1 MDFFPLV
8 KIIYDR
14 IPNITAGEI
23 KDMQRAFAKEK
34 KMKDLPSKSQI
45 LNSYFKAVKEW
56 KLERNQTFET
66 LLRKRA
72 IRSLS
77 WIVPVQVLTKPWPC
91 PGQCI
96 FCPND
101 PWMPKSYIKSEP
113 GAMRAWLNQFDPMK
127 QTYNRLQ
134 SLTTTGHQTDKI
146 EMIILWWSW
155 DAYPRD
161 YKIDFVKQLYDA
173 CNTFSELKIVQGE
186 SFWTSDSEVKN
197 LMWNVQDSSANASEW
212 QYSKYHFEIEN
223 LDKIKY
229 SDSLE
234 EAIKRN
240 ETAKNRIIWL
250 TIETRPD
257 LVNHENCKFWRELWV
272 TRVEMWIQSTNDE
285 VLKLNKRGHDVQKIK
300 DAMYIMRQYW
310 LKISIHLMPW
320 LYGSDFEKDIQSFRD
335 IYTDPAF
342 QPDEIKF
349 YPTSVIPNTELYNLY
364 KEWKYTPITTE
375 QILSEIRETF
385 LNIIPPYT
393 RIKRLIRDIPATEI
407 VAWSNITN
415 LSQMAH
421 ESLLKEMRDSYNWKW
436 SIDVE
441 NFYKR
446 LYGDYKLY
454 ESEDEYFQKKSPF
467 GKGEAPKEQ
476 GDIYKKNFLAYNPS
490 LLEKAKELRKNM
502 TKAEKKLR
510 YECLQSL
517 EVKVLRRQPIDEYIV
532 DFYVAS
538 KKLVIE
544 IDWDTHW
551 SDKEIEYDE
560 KRTEILN
567 NLWLKIIRFTNNEVL
582 NNFESVCGEINEIL
596 YPPYPPCQRGAENV
610 SPLFFPADGGQYTE
624 IIWTQPDLK
633 SFRNFVCLDTR
644 SREVRNR
651 VEKKKSDDLNLV
663 LRWYKSSAGQEC
675 FISFEDELG
684 YLYGFTR
691 LLLPNDDCMVW
702 IQWLEKW
709 TAIIRELHVY
719 GELQKI
725 WDKSGKWTQHTWL
738 GRRLLAFAEGLSK
751 DFWYNQFSVI
761 SWVGVREYYRSLWFE
776 LKGTYMAK
784 KI

>member
-1 MDFFPLV
+1 MDFFSLV
-8 KIIYDR
+8 KAIYDK
-14 IPNITAGEI
+14 IPNITADEI

-45 LNSYFKAVKEW
+45 LQSYFAAVREW
-56 KLERNQTFET
+56 KLEKSQTFEM

-77 WIVPVQVLTKPWPC
+77 GIVPVQVLTKPWPC

-134 SLTTTGHQTDKI
+134 SLTSTGHQTDKI
-146 EMIILWWSW
+146 EMIVLGWSW

-173 CNTFSELKIVQGE
+173 CNTFSDLKIVQWKGIPPLSPLAEGGQEDVQWKKKSSFDKGE
-186 SFWTSDSEVKN
+186 APKEQGDIRSR
-197 LMWNVQDSSANASEW
+197 
-212 QYSKYHFEIEN
+212 YHFEIQN
-223 LDKIKY
+223 LDEIKY
-229 SDSLE
+229 SSSLE

-240 ETAKNRIIWL
+240 ETARNRIIWL

-257 LVNHENCKFWRELWV
+257 LVSHENCKFWRELGV
-272 TRVEMWIQSTNDE
+272 TRVEMGIQSTNDE

-300 DAMYIMRQYW
+300 DAIHIMRQYW

-320 LYGSDFEKDIQSFRD
+320 LYGSNFEKDIQSFKD
-335 IYTDPAF
+335 IYWDSAF

-421 ESLLKEMRDSYNWKW
+421 ESLLKEMKSGFQGKW
-436 SIDVE
+436 DINVE
-441 NFYKR
+441 KFYSR
-446 LYGDYKLY
+446 LYWDYDLY
-454 ESEDEYFQKKSPF
+454 ESEDTYFWKK
-467 GKGEAPKEQ
+467 
-476 GDIYKKNFLAYNPS
+476 I
-490 LLEKAKELRKNM
+490 
-502 TKAEKKLR
+502 
-510 YECLQSL
+510 
-517 EVKVLRRQPIDEYIV
+517 
-532 DFYVAS
+532 
-538 KKLVIE
+538 
-544 IDWDTHW
+544 
-551 SDKEIEYDE
+551 
-560 KRTEILN
+560 
-567 NLWLKIIRFTNNEVL
+567 
-582 NNFESVCGEINEIL
+582 
-596 YPPYPPCQRGAENV
+596 PPL
-610 SPLFFPADGGQYTE
+610 SPLAEGGQYTE
-624 IIWTQPDLK
+624 IIWAHPDLK

-644 SREVRNR
+644 SREIRNR
-651 VEKKKSDDLNLV
+651 IEKKKSDSLNLI
-663 LRWYKSSAGQEC
+663 LRWYKSSTGQEC
-675 FISFEDELG
+675 FISFEDELW

-691 LLLPNDDCMVW
+691 LLLPNDDSIVW
-702 IQWLEKW
+702 IQWLEEW

-725 WDKSGKWTQHTWL
+725 WEKSDNWTQHTWL
-738 GRRLLAFAEGLSK
+738 WKKLLSFAERLSK
-751 DFWYNQFSVI
+751 SFGYNQLSII
-761 SWVGVREYYRSLWFE
+761 SGVWVREYYKKQWYN
-776 LKGTYMAK
+776 LKWTYMTK
-784 KI
+784 DLD

>member
-8 KIIYDR
+8 KAIYDK
-14 IPNITAGEI
+14 IPDITADDV

-34 KMKDLPSKSQI
+34 KMKDLPSKSEI
-45 LNSYFKAVKEW
+45 LQAYFKAVKGW
-56 KLERNQTFET
+56 NLEKNQMFET

-113 GAMRAWLNQFDPMK
+113 GAMRAWLNQFDPIR

-155 DAYPRD
+155 DAYPKD

-173 CNTFSELKIVQGE
+173 CNTFSDLKIKQNLDWE
-186 SFWTSDSEVKN
+186 SGGN
-197 LMWNVQDSSANASEW
+197 
-212 QYSKYHFEIEN
+212 SKYHFDIEN
-223 LDKIKY
+223 LNEIKY
-229 SDSLE
+229 SSSLE
-234 EAIKRN
+234 DAIKRN

-257 LVNHENCKFWRELWV
+257 LVSHDNCKFRRELWV
-272 TRVEMWIQSTNDE
+272 TRVEMWIQSTDDE
-285 VLKLNKRGHDVQKIK
+285 VLELNKRWHNVQKIK
-300 DAMYIMRQYW
+300 DAIDIMRQYW

-335 IYTDPAF
+335 IYSDSAF

-385 LNIIPPYT
+385 LYIIPPYT

-415 LSQMAH
+415 LSQIAH
-421 ESLLKEMRDSYNWKW
+421 ESLLNEMKDSYHGKW
-436 SIDVE
+436 NIDVE
-441 NFYKR
+441 NFYSR
-446 LYGDYKLY
+446 LYWDYKLY
-454 ESEDEYFQKKSPF
+454 LNEEEYF
-467 GKGEAPKEQ
+467 
-476 GDIYKKNFLAYNPS
+476 KNSGHGN
-490 LLEKAKELRKNM
+490 K
-502 TKAEKKLR
+502 
-510 YECLQSL
+510 
-517 EVKVLRRQPIDEYIV
+517 
-532 DFYVAS
+532 
-538 KKLVIE
+538 
-544 IDWDTHW
+544 
-551 SDKEIEYDE
+551 
-560 KRTEILN
+560 
-567 NLWLKIIRFTNNEVL
+567 
-582 NNFESVCGEINEIL
+582 
-596 YPPYPPCQRGAENV
+596 
-610 SPLFFPADGGQYTE
+610 TE
-624 IIWTQPDLK
+624 IIWEQPDLR

-651 VEKKKSDDLNLV
+651 IEKKKWSFLNLV
-663 LRWYKSSAGQEC
+663 LRWYKSSVGQEC

-691 LLLPNDDCMVW
+691 LLLPNKDGVIW
-702 IQWLEKW
+702 IDWLEEW

-719 GELQKI
+719 WKLQKI
-725 WDKSGKWTQHTWL
+725 WDKSGQWTQHTWL
-738 GRRLLAFAEGLSK
+738 WRNLLAFAEKLSQS
-751 DFWYNQFSVI
+751 FWYHQFSVI
-761 SWVGVREYYRSLWFE
+761 SWVWVREYYRSLWFE
-776 LKGTYMAK
+776 LRWTYMSK

>member
-1 MDFFPLV
+1 MNPYYTLVYPKLDDMDFFPLV
-8 KIIYDR
+8 KAIYDK
-14 IPNITAGEI
+14 IPDITADEI

-45 LNSYFKAVKEW
+45 LQSYFAAVKEW
-56 KLERNQTFET
+56 KLEKNQTFET

-134 SLTTTGHQTDKI
+134 SLTSTGHQTDKI
-146 EMIILWWSW
+146 EMIVLGWSW

-173 CNTFSELKIVQGE
+173 CNTFSELKIQQWKVGQE
-186 SFWTSDSEVKN
+186 D
-197 LMWNVQDSSANASEW
+197 
-212 QYSKYHFEIEN
+212 SKYHFEILN
-223 LDKIKY
+223 LDEIKY

-257 LVNHENCKFWRELWV
+257 LVSHDNCKFWRELWV

-285 VLKLNKRGHDVQKIK
+285 VLELNKRGHNVQKIK
-300 DAMYIMRQYW
+300 DAIHIMRQYGF
-310 LKISIHLMPW
+310 KISIHLMPW
-320 LYGSDFEKDIQSFRD
+320 LYGSDFEKDIQSFKD
-335 IYTDPAF
+335 IYSDSAF

-364 KEWKYTPITTE
+364 KEWKYIPITTE
-375 QILSEIRETF
+375 QILDEIRETF

-421 ESLLKEMRDSYNWKW
+421 ESLLKEMKNSCHWKGSIDVG

-441 NFYKR
+441 KFYRR
-446 LYGDYKLY
+446 LYGDYELY
-454 ESEDEYFQKKSPF
+454 SSEDKYFSKKSW
-467 GKGEAPKEQ
+467 E
-476 GDIYKKNFLAYNPS
+476 DYKFK
-490 LLEKAKELRKNM
+490 
-502 TKAEKKLR
+502 
-510 YECLQSL
+510 
-517 EVKVLRRQPIDEYIV
+517 
-532 DFYVAS
+532 
-538 KKLVIE
+538 
-544 IDWDTHW
+544 
-551 SDKEIEYDE
+551 
-560 KRTEILN
+560 
-567 NLWLKIIRFTNNEVL
+567 
-582 NNFESVCGEINEIL
+582 
-596 YPPYPPCQRGAENV
+596 
-610 SPLFFPADGGQYTE
+610 TE
-624 IIWTQPDLK
+624 IIWQEPDLK
-633 SFRNFVCLDTR
+633 SFRSFVCLDTR

-651 VEKKKSDDLNLV
+651 IEKKKSDFLNLV
-663 LRWYKSSAGQEC
+663 LRRYKSSAGQEC
-675 FISFEDELG
+675 FLSFEDELW

-691 LLLPNDDCMVW
+691 LLLPNDDSVAW
-702 IQWLEKW
+702 IDWLEKW

-725 WDKSGKWTQHTWL
+725 WEKSGKWTQHTWL
-738 GRRLLAFAEGLSK
+738 WKHLLSFAEKLSK
-751 DFWYNQFSVI
+751 SFGYNQLSVI
-761 SWVGVREYYRSLWFE
+761 SGVWVREYYKSLRFD
-776 LKGTYMAK
+776 LKWTYMSK

>member
-1 MDFFPLV
+1 
-8 KIIYDR
+8 
-14 IPNITAGEI
+14 
-23 KDMQRAFAKEK
+23 MQRAFAKEK

-45 LNSYFKAVKEW
+45 LQSYFKAVGEW
-56 KLERNQTFET
+56 KLEKNQTFEM

-91 PGQCI
+91 PGLCI

-113 GAMRAWLNQFDPMK
+113 GAMRARLNQFDPMR
-127 QTYNRLQ
+127 QVYNRLQ

-146 EMIILWWSW
+146 EMIVLWWSW

-173 CNTFSELKIVQGE
+173 CNTFSELKIRQGINS
-186 SFWTSDSEVKN
+186 SFWTSESEVKN
-197 LMWNVQDSSANASEW
+197 LRWNTQDSSANALEW
-212 QYSKYHFEIEN
+212 QVNIQDSQLAGQASSLTQNDNQPSKYHFEIQN
-223 LDKIKY
+223 LDEIKY
-229 SDSLE
+229 SSSLE

-257 LVNHENCKFWRELWV
+257 LVNHTNCKFWRELWV

-285 VLKLNKRGHDVQKIK
+285 VLKLNKRWHDVQKIK
-300 DAMYIMRQYW
+300 EAMHVMRQYGF
-310 LKISIHLMPW
+310 KISIHLMPW
-320 LYGSDFEKDIQSFRD
+320 LYGSDFEKDIQSFID

-364 KEWKYTPITTE
+364 KEWKYTPITTG

-407 VAWSNITN
+407 EAWSNITN

-421 ESLLKEMRDSYNWKW
+421 ESLLKEMKDSFYWKG

-441 NFYKR
+441 SFYAR
-446 LYGDYKLY
+446 LYWEYELF
-454 ESEDEYFQKKSPF
+454 ESEEEYFEKTCYTGCLPLLRGNLLSSAEWTCDKGVKIPQPSAAPFKKGAQS
-467 GKGEAPKEQ
+467 GTAM
-476 GDIYKKNFLAYNPS
+476 DSS
-490 LLEKAKELRKNM
+490 LRSEW
-502 TKAEKKLR
+502 
-510 YECLQSL
+510 Q
-517 EVKVLRRQPIDEYIV
+517 
-532 DFYVAS
+532 
-538 KKLVIE
+538 
-544 IDWDTHW
+544 
-551 SDKEIEYDE
+551 
-560 KRTEILN
+560 TE
-567 NLWLKIIRFTNNEVL
+567 T
-582 NNFESVCGEINEIL
+582 
-596 YPPYPPCQRGAENV
+596 Q
-610 SPLFFPADGGQYTE
+610 

-651 VEKKKSDDLNLV
+651 VEKKKSDFLNLV
-663 LRWYKSSAGQEC
+663 LRRYRSSAGQEC

-684 YLYGFTR
+684 YLYWFTR
-691 LLLPNDDCMVW
+691 LLLPDDVSLDW
-702 IQWLEKW
+702 IEGLESG

-719 GELQKI
+719 GQLQKI
-725 WDKSGKWTQHTWL
+725 WEKSDSWTQHTWL
-738 GRRLLAFAEGLSK
+738 WKRLLSFAEKLAKSFGY
-751 DFWYNQFSVI
+751 DQFSVI
-761 SWVGVREYYRSLWFE
+761 SWVWVREYYRSLWFE
-776 LKGTYMAK
+776 LMWTYMSK
-784 KI
+784 KM

>member
-8 KIIYDR
+8 KAIYDK
-14 IPNITAGEI
+14 IPNITADEI

-34 KMKDLPSKSQI
+34 KMQDLPSKSQI
-45 LNSYFKAVKEW
+45 LQSYFAAVKEW
-56 KLERNQTFET
+56 KLEKNQIFET

-91 PGQCI
+91 PWQCI

-173 CNTFSELKIVQGE
+173 CNTFSDLEIKQNFWEGGNDE
-186 SFWTSDSEVKN
+186 SR
-197 LMWNVQDSSANASEW
+197 
-212 QYSKYHFEIEN
+212 YHFEIKN

-257 LVNHENCKFWRELWV
+257 LVSHENCKFWRELGV
-272 TRVEMWIQSTNDE
+272 TRVEMWIQSTDDE
-285 VLKLNKRGHDVQKIK
+285 ILKLNKRGHDVQKIK
-300 DAMYIMRQYW
+300 DAIHIMRQYG

-320 LYGSDFEKDIQSFRD
+320 LYGSSFEKDIQSFKD
-335 IYTDPAF
+335 IYSDLAF

-385 LNIIPPYT
+385 LDIIPPYT

-421 ESLLKEMRDSYNWKW
+421 ESLLREMKDSSHWKGG
-436 SIDVE
+436 IDVE
-441 NFYKR
+441 KFYSR
-446 LYGDYKLY
+446 LYWDYELY
-454 ESEDEYFQKKSPF
+454 ESEDEYFSKWSTQDSSSQVSQN
-467 GKGEAPKEQ
+467 E
-476 GDIYKKNFLAYNPS
+476 D
-490 LLEKAKELRKNM
+490 
-502 TKAEKKLR
+502 
-510 YECLQSL
+510 
-517 EVKVLRRQPIDEYIV
+517 KV
-532 DFYVAS
+532 
-538 KKLVIE
+538 
-544 IDWDTHW
+544 
-551 SDKEIEYDE
+551 
-560 KRTEILN
+560 
-567 NLWLKIIRFTNNEVL
+567 
-582 NNFESVCGEINEIL
+582 
-596 YPPYPPCQRGAENV
+596 
-610 SPLFFPADGGQYTE
+610 E
-624 IIWTQPDLK
+624 IIWEQPNLK

-651 VEKKKSDDLNLV
+651 IEKKKSDSLNLV
-663 LRWYKSSAGQEC
+663 LRWYESSVGQEC

-684 YLYGFTR
+684 YLYWFTR
-691 LLLPNDDCMVW
+691 LLLPNGDSVAW
-702 IQWLEKW
+702 IHGLEEW

-725 WDKSGKWTQHTWL
+725 WDKSGQWTQHTWL
-738 GRRLLAFAEGLSK
+738 WRRLLSFAEKLSK
-751 DFWYNQFSVI
+751 LSGYNHFSVI
-761 SWVGVREYYRSLWFE
+761 SWVWVREYYKSLWFE
-776 LKGTYMAK
+776 LKWTYMSK
-784 KI
+784 EI

>member
-1 MDFFPLV
+1 MDFFPIV
-8 KIIYDR
+8 KGIYNK
-14 IPNITAGEI
+14 IPDISADEI

-45 LNSYFKAVKEW
+45 LNAYFKAVKEW
-56 KLERNQTFET
+56 RLEKNQTFET

-113 GAMRAWLNQFDPMK
+113 GAMRAWLNQFDPIK

-134 SLTTTGHQTDKI
+134 SLTTTWHQTDKI

-155 DAYPRD
+155 DAYPRN

-173 CNTFSELKIVQGE
+173 CNTFSELKIKQNFGWE
-186 SFWTSDSEVKN
+186 SGDN
-197 LMWNVQDSSANASEW
+197 
-212 QYSKYHFEIEN
+212 SKYHFEIEN
-223 LDKIKY
+223 LGEINY

-285 VLKLNKRGHDVQKIK
+285 VLELNKRGHDVQKIK

-335 IYTDPAF
+335 IYTNPAF

-364 KEWKYTPITTE
+364 KEWKYSPITTE

-415 LSQMAH
+415 LSQIAH
-421 ESLLKEMRDSYNWKW
+421 ESLLKEMKKSFNWSW
-436 SIDVE
+436 DIDVKK
-441 NFYKR
+441 FYSR
-446 LYGDYKLY
+446 LYWDYELY
-454 ESEDEYFQKKSPF
+454 ESEDEYFW
-467 GKGEAPKEQ
+467 
-476 GDIYKKNFLAYNPS
+476 N
-490 LLEKAKELRKNM
+490 
-502 TKAEKKLR
+502 
-510 YECLQSL
+510 
-517 EVKVLRRQPIDEYIV
+517 
-532 DFYVAS
+532 S
-538 KKLVIE
+538 KKE
-544 IDWDTHW
+544 
-551 SDKEIEYDE
+551 S
-560 KRTEILN
+560 
-567 NLWLKIIRFTNNEVL
+567 EV
-582 NNFESVCGEINEIL
+582 
-596 YPPYPPCQRGAENV
+596 
-610 SPLFFPADGGQYTE
+610 E
-624 IIWTQPDLK
+624 IIWKKPDLE
-633 SFRNFVCLDTR
+633 SFRNFVCSDTR

-651 VEKKKSDDLNLV
+651 VEKRKSDDLNLV

-719 GELQKI
+719 GEVQKI

-738 GRRLLAFAEGLSK
+738 GRRLLSFAEKLSK
-751 DFWYNQFSVI
+751 EFGYNQFSVI
-761 SWVGVREYYRSLWFE
+761 SWVWVREYYRSLWFE
-776 LKGTYMAK
+776 LSGTYMSK
-784 KI
+784 DL

>member
-1 MDFFPLV
+1 MDFFPIV
-8 KIIYDR
+8 KAIYDK
-14 IPNITAGEI
+14 IPDITADEI

-45 LNSYFKAVKEW
+45 LNAYFKAVKEW
-56 KLERNQTFET
+56 KLEKNQTFET

-113 GAMRAWLNQFDPMK
+113 GAMRAWLNQFDPIK

-155 DAYPRD
+155 DAYPKD
-161 YKIDFVKQLYDA
+161 YKINFVKQLYDA
-173 CNTFSELKIVQGE
+173 CNTFSELKIKQNFGWEGE
-186 SFWTSDSEVKN
+186 DN
-197 LMWNVQDSSANASEW
+197 
-212 QYSKYHFEIEN
+212 SKYHFEIEN
-223 LDKIKY
+223 LDEIKY

-257 LVNHENCKFWRELWV
+257 LVNYENCKFGRELWV
-272 TRVEMWIQSTNDE
+272 TRVEMWIQSTNGE
-285 VLKLNKRGHDVQKIK
+285 VLKLNKRGHDVQRIK

-320 LYGSDFEKDIQSFRD
+320 LYGSDFEKDIQSFKD

-364 KEWKYTPITTE
+364 REWKYSPITTE

-407 VAWSNITN
+407 IAWSNITN
-415 LSQMAH
+415 LSQIAH
-421 ESLLKEMRDSYNWKW
+421 ESLLKDMKNSFNGSWD
-436 SIDVE
+436 IDVE
-441 NFYKR
+441 KFYSR
-446 LYGDYKLY
+446 LYWDYNLY
-454 ESEDEYFQKKSPF
+454 MDEEDYFWNSKRESD
-467 GKGEAPKEQ
+467 
-476 GDIYKKNFLAYNPS
+476 
-490 LLEKAKELRKNM
+490 
-502 TKAEKKLR
+502 
-510 YECLQSL
+510 
-517 EVKVLRRQPIDEYIV
+517 V
-532 DFYVAS
+532 
-538 KKLVIE
+538 
-544 IDWDTHW
+544 
-551 SDKEIEYDE
+551 
-560 KRTEILN
+560 
-567 NLWLKIIRFTNNEVL
+567 
-582 NNFESVCGEINEIL
+582 
-596 YPPYPPCQRGAENV
+596 
-610 SPLFFPADGGQYTE
+610 E
-624 IIWTQPDLK
+624 IIWENPDLK

-644 SREVRNR
+644 SREIRNR
-651 VEKKKSDDLNLV
+651 VEKRKSDSLNLV

-691 LLLPNDDCMVW
+691 LLLPNDDSVVW
-702 IQWLEKW
+702 IEWLEKW

-725 WDKSGKWTQHTWL
+725 WDKSNKWTQHTWL
-738 GRRLLAFAEGLSK
+738 WRRLLSFAEKLSK
-751 DFWYNQFSVI
+751 EFWYKQFSVI
-761 SWVGVREYYRSLWFE
+761 SWVWVREYYRSLWFE
-776 LKGTYMAK
+776 LSGTYMSK
-784 KI
+784 DL

>member
-8 KIIYDR
+8 KAIYDK
-14 IPNITAGEI
+14 IPNITADEI

-45 LNSYFKAVKEW
+45 LQSYFAAVKEW
-56 KLERNQTFET
+56 KLEKNQTFEMM
-66 LLRKRA
+66 LRKRA

-134 SLTTTGHQTDKI
+134 SLTSTGHQTDKI
-146 EMIILWWSW
+146 EMIILGWSW

-173 CNTFSELKIVQGE
+173 CNTFSELKIVQWVENYPSLRKEGDHEVVENFYLWNRKILSAKAVSPLSKGE
-186 SFWTSDSEVKN
+186 QNNTP
-197 LMWNVQDSSANASEW
+197 MDSSPLAQNDN
-212 QYSKYHFEIEN
+212 QPSKYHFEIEN
-223 LDKIKY
+223 LDEIKY
-229 SDSLE
+229 SNSLE

-257 LVNHENCKFWRELWV
+257 LVNHTNCRFWRELGV

-300 DAMYIMRQYW
+300 DAIHIMRQYG

-320 LYGSDFEKDIQSFRD
+320 LYWSDFERDIQSFRD
-335 IYTDPAF
+335 IYWNPAF

-349 YPTSVIPNTELYNLY
+349 YPTSVIPNTELYNLF

-421 ESLLKEMRDSYNWKW
+421 ESLLKEMKNSIHWKW
-436 SIDVE
+436 DIDVE
-441 NFYKR
+441 WFYSR
-446 LYGDYKLY
+446 LYGDYELY
-454 ESEDEYFQKKSPF
+454 ESEDEYFWNSKRES
-467 GKGEAPKEQ
+467 
-476 GDIYKKNFLAYNPS
+476 
-490 LLEKAKELRKNM
+490 
-502 TKAEKKLR
+502 
-510 YECLQSL
+510 
-517 EVKVLRRQPIDEYIV
+517 EV
-532 DFYVAS
+532 
-538 KKLVIE
+538 
-544 IDWDTHW
+544 
-551 SDKEIEYDE
+551 
-560 KRTEILN
+560 
-567 NLWLKIIRFTNNEVL
+567 
-582 NNFESVCGEINEIL
+582 
-596 YPPYPPCQRGAENV
+596 
-610 SPLFFPADGGQYTE
+610 E
-624 IIWTQPDLK
+624 IIWENPDLK

-644 SREVRNR
+644 SREVRNKI
-651 VEKKKSDDLNLV
+651 EKKKSDFLNLV
-663 LRWYKSSAGQEC
+663 LRWYNSSAGQEC

-691 LLLPNDDCMVW
+691 LLLPNDDSMVW
-702 IQWLEKW
+702 IEWLEKW

-725 WDKSGKWTQHTWL
+725 WEKYSQWTQHTWL
-738 GRRLLAFAEGLSK
+738 WRRLLSFAEKLSK
-751 DFWYNQFSVI
+751 SFGYNQFSVI
-761 SWVGVREYYRSLWFE
+761 SWVWVREYYKSLWFQ
-776 LKGTYMAK
+776 LKWTYMS
-784 KI
+784 KII

>member
-1 MDFFPLV
+1 MSEFMINWFLMDFFPLV
-8 KIIYDR
+8 KAIYDK
-14 IPNITAGEI
+14 IPNITADEI

-45 LNSYFKAVKEW
+45 LQSYFTAVKEW
-56 KLERNQTFET
+56 KLEKNQTFET

-77 WIVPVQVLTKPWPC
+77 WIVPVQVLTKPWSC

-146 EMIILWWSW
+146 EMIILGWSW

-173 CNTFSELKIVQGE
+173 CNTFFDLKIVQGE
-186 SFWTSDSEVKN
+186 SFWTNNNVISNEREKSIEYKSSDTP
-197 LMWNVQDSSANASEW
+197 MDSSSQAPQNDNQPSR
-212 QYSKYHFEIEN
+212 YHFEIQN
-223 LDKIKY
+223 LDEIKY
-229 SDSLE
+229 SETLE

-257 LVNHENCKFWRELWV
+257 LVSHENCKFWRELGV
-272 TRVEMWIQSTNDE
+272 TRVEMWIQSTDDE
-285 VLKLNKRGHDVQKIK
+285 VLRLNKRWHDVQKIK
-300 DAMYIMRQYW
+300 DAIYIMRQYG

-320 LYGSDFEKDIQSFRD
+320 LYGSDFEKDIQSFKD
-335 IYTDPAF
+335 IYSDSAF

-421 ESLLKEMRDSYNWKW
+421 ESLLKEMRSSINWKC
-436 SIDVE
+436 SIDVKK
-441 NFYKR
+441 FYAR
-446 LYGDYKLY
+446 LYGDYELY
-454 ESEDEYFQKKSPF
+454 ENEDEYFSHFCP
-467 GKGEAPKEQ
+467 PLWKE
-476 GDIYKKNFLAYNPS
+476 GDH
-490 LLEKAKELRKNM
+490 
-502 TKAEKKLR
+502 
-510 YECLQSL
+510 
-517 EVKVLRRQPIDEYIV
+517 EVVE
-532 DFYVAS
+532 DFYS
-538 KKLVIE
+538 
-544 IDWDTHW
+544 WN
-551 SDKEIEYDE
+551 E
-560 KRTEILN
+560 KIPSA
-567 NLWLKIIRFTNNEVL
+567 K
-582 NNFESVCGEINEIL
+582 
-596 YPPYPPCQRGAENV
+596 AV
-610 SPLFFPADGGQYTE
+610 SPLSKGEQIQTY
-624 IIWTQPDLK
+624 IIWIQPDLK

-651 VEKKKSDDLNLV
+651 TEKKKSDSLNLV
-663 LRWYKSSAGQEC
+663 LRRYKSSAGQEC

-684 YLYGFTR
+684 YLYWFTR
-691 LLLPNDDCMVW
+691 LLLPNDDSVAW
-702 IQWLEKW
+702 IDWLEKW

-725 WDKSGKWTQHTWL
+725 WEKSGKWTQHTWL
-738 GRRLLAFAEGLSK
+738 WKRLLSFAEKLSK
-751 DFWYNQFSVI
+751 TFGYNQFSVI
-761 SWVGVREYYRSLWFE
+761 SWVWVREYYKGVWFE
-776 LKGTYMAK
+776 LKWTYMSK

>member
-8 KIIYDR
+8 KAIYDK
-14 IPNITAGEI
+14 IPNVTADEI
-23 KDMQRAFAKEK
+23 KDMQRSFAKEK

-45 LNSYFKAVKEW
+45 LQSYFKAIEDW
-56 KLERNQTFET
+56 KLEKNQNFEM

-113 GAMRAWLNQFDPMK
+113 GAMRAWLNQFDPLK
-127 QTYNRLQ
+127 QVYNRLQ

-146 EMIILWWSW
+146 EMIILWWSR
-155 DAYPRD
+155 DAYPMD

-173 CNTFSELKIVQGE
+173 CNTFSELKIVQWGG
-186 SFWTSDSEVKN
+186 
-197 LMWNVQDSSANASEW
+197 SSLSSLVEGKEED
-212 QYSKYHFEIEN
+212 SKYHFEILN

-229 SDSLE
+229 SGSLE

-250 TIETRPD
+250 TVETRPD
-257 LVNHENCKFWRELWV
+257 LVSHDNCKFWRELGV

-285 VLKLNKRGHDVQKIK
+285 ILKLNKRGHSVQKIK
-300 DAMYIMRQYW
+300 DAIYIMRQYG
-310 LKISIHLMPW
+310 LKISVHLMPW
-320 LYGSDFEKDIQSFRD
+320 LYGSDYEKDIQSFRD
-335 IYTDPAF
+335 VYSDPAF

-349 YPTSVIPNTELYNLY
+349 YPTSVIPNTVLYELY
-364 KEWKYTPITTE
+364 KEWKYTPITIQ
-375 QILSEIRETF
+375 QILWEIRETF

-407 VAWSNITN
+407 VAGSNITN

-421 ESLLKEMRDSYNWKW
+421 ESLLREMRDSYKW
-436 SIDVE
+436 DKSIDVE
-441 NFYKR
+441 KFYKR
-446 LYGDYKLY
+446 LYGNYKLY
-454 ESEDEYFQKKSPF
+454 WDEGEYFSNI
-467 GKGEAPKEQ
+467 E
-476 GDIYKKNFLAYNPS
+476 S
-490 LLEKAKELRKNM
+490 
-502 TKAEKKLR
+502 KL
-510 YECLQSL
+510 S
-517 EVKVLRRQPIDEYIV
+517 V
-532 DFYVAS
+532 
-538 KKLVIE
+538 
-544 IDWDTHW
+544 
-551 SDKEIEYDE
+551 
-560 KRTEILN
+560 
-567 NLWLKIIRFTNNEVL
+567 FT
-582 NNFESVCGEINEIL
+582 
-596 YPPYPPCQRGAENV
+596 
-610 SPLFFPADGGQYTE
+610 DGGLWWAE
-624 IIWTQPDLK
+624 IIWVEPDLK

-651 VEKKKSDDLNLV
+651 IEKKKLEFLNLV

-691 LLLPNDDCMVW
+691 LLLPGNDNVVE
-702 IQWLEKW
+702 IKWLEKW

-725 WDKSGKWTQHTWL
+725 WEKTSQWTQHTWL
-738 GRRLLAFAEGLSK
+738 WRRLLSFAERVSRSFSYK
-751 DFWYNQFSVI
+751 QFSVI
-761 SWVGVREYYRSLWFE
+761 SWVWVREYYRNLWFE
-776 LKGTYMAK
+776 LKWTYMSK

>member
-8 KIIYDR
+8 KVIYDK
-14 IPNITAGEI
+14 IPDITADEI

-45 LNSYFKAVKEW
+45 LQSYFAAVKEW
-56 KLERNQTFET
+56 RLEKNQTFET
-66 LLRKRA
+66 LLRKRS

-173 CNTFSELKIVQGE
+173 CNTFSELKIQQGK
-186 SFWTSDSEVKN
+186 VG
-197 LMWNVQDSSANASEW
+197 QDD
-212 QYSKYHFEIEN
+212 SKYHFEILN
-223 LDKIKY
+223 LDEIKY
-229 SDSLE
+229 SATLE

-257 LVNHENCKFWRELWV
+257 LVSHENCKFWRELGV
-272 TRVEMWIQSTNDE
+272 TRIEMWIQSTNDE
-285 VLKLNKRGHDVQKIK
+285 ILKLSKRWHDVQKIK
-300 DAMYIMRQYW
+300 DAIHIMRQYG

-320 LYGSDFEKDIQSFRD
+320 LYGSDFENDIQSFRD
-335 IYTDPAF
+335 IYSDLSF

-421 ESLLKEMRDSYNWKW
+421 ESLLKEMKDSFHWKC

-441 NFYKR
+441 KFYSR
-446 LYGDYKLY
+446 LYWDYQLY
-454 ESEDEYFQKKSPF
+454 EREEEYFEKHVISNEREKSIGVMCSGF
-467 GKGEAPKEQ
+467 FANAQ
-476 GDIYKKNFLAYNPS
+476 ND
-490 LLEKAKELRKNM
+490 
-502 TKAEKKLR
+502 
-510 YECLQSL
+510 
-517 EVKVLRRQPIDEYIV
+517 
-532 DFYVAS
+532 
-538 KKLVIE
+538 
-544 IDWDTHW
+544 
-551 SDKEIEYDE
+551 
-560 KRTEILN
+560 
-567 NLWLKIIRFTNNEVL
+567 NL
-582 NNFESVCGEINEIL
+582 
-596 YPPYPPCQRGAENV
+596 
-610 SPLFFPADGGQYTE
+610 TE
-624 IIWTQPDLK
+624 IIWIQPDLK

-651 VEKKKSDDLNLV
+651 IEKKKSDSLNLV
-663 LRWYKSSAGQEC
+663 LRWYKSSVGQEC

-684 YLYGFTR
+684 YLYWFTR
-691 LLLPNDDCMVW
+691 LLLPNDDSVVW

-725 WDKSGKWTQHTWL
+725 WDKSGQWTQHTWL
-738 GRRLLAFAEGLSK
+738 WRRLLSFAEKLSK
-751 DFWYNQFSVI
+751 IFGYNQISVI
-761 SWVGVREYYRSLWFE
+761 SGVWVREYYKSLWFV
-776 LKGTYMAK
+776 LDWTYMVK
-784 KI
+784 YFDMDGI

>member
-1 MDFFPLV
+1 
-8 KIIYDR
+8 
-14 IPNITAGEI
+14 
-23 KDMQRAFAKEK
+23 
-34 KMKDLPSKSQI
+34 
-45 LNSYFKAVKEW
+45 
-56 KLERNQTFET
+56 
-66 LLRKRA
+66 
-72 IRSLS
+72 
-77 WIVPVQVLTKPWPC
+77 
-91 PGQCI
+91 
-96 FCPND
+96 
-101 PWMPKSYIKSEP
+101 MPKSYIKSEP

-134 SLTTTGHQTDKI
+134 SLTSTGHQTDKI

-173 CNTFSELKIVQGE
+173 CNTFSELKIQQGG
-186 SFWTSDSEVKN
+186 SVSSWTKVKD
-197 LMWNVQDSSANASEW
+197 LRWDIQDSSANASEW
-212 QYSKYHFEIEN
+212 HTSKYHFEIEN
-223 LDKIKY
+223 LDEIRY
-229 SDSLE
+229 SSSLE

-257 LVNHENCKFWRELWV
+257 LVSHENCKFWRELGV
-272 TRVEMWIQSTNDE
+272 TRIEMWIQSTNDE

-300 DAMYIMRQYW
+300 DAIFIMRQYG

-320 LYGSDFEKDIQSFRD
+320 LYGSDFEKDIQSFKD
-335 IYTDPAF
+335 IYWNPAF

-364 KEWKYTPITTE
+364 KEWKYSPITTE

-421 ESLLKEMRDSYNWKW
+421 ESLLKEMKDSFHWNG

-441 NFYKR
+441 KFYSR
-446 LYGDYKLY
+446 LYWDYKLF
-454 ESEDEYFQKKSPF
+454 EDEDEYFWKICP
-467 GKGEAPKEQ
+467 PLWKE
-476 GDIYKKNFLAYNPS
+476 GDHEVVEDFYLWNKKNLSAKAVSS
-490 LLEKAKELRKNM
+490 LTNG
-502 TKAEKKLR
+502 KLGN
-510 YECLQSL
+510 
-517 EVKVLRRQPIDEYIV
+517 V
-532 DFYVAS
+532 
-538 KKLVIE
+538 
-544 IDWDTHW
+544 TH
-551 SDKEIEYDE
+551 SGFFADAQND
-560 KRTEILN
+560 
-567 NLWLKIIRFTNNEVL
+567 NL
-582 NNFESVCGEINEIL
+582 
-596 YPPYPPCQRGAENV
+596 
-610 SPLFFPADGGQYTE
+610 TE

-651 VEKKKSDDLNLV
+651 SEKKKSDLLNLV
-663 LRWYKSSAGQEC
+663 LRRYKSSAGQEC

-691 LLLPNDDCMVW
+691 LLLLRENNVVW
-702 IQWLEKW
+702 IEWLEKW

-725 WDKSGKWTQHTWL
+725 WDKSGQWTQHTWL
-738 GRRLLAFAEGLSK
+738 WKSLLSFAEKLSRK
-751 DFWYNQFSVI
+751 VGYNQFSVI
-761 SWVGVREYYRSLWFE
+761 SGVWVREYYKSLWFE
-776 LKGTYMAK
+776 LKWTYMSK
-784 KI
+784 NIS

>member
-8 KIIYDR
+8 KAIYDR
-14 IPNITAGEI
+14 IPNITADEI

-45 LNSYFKAVKEW
+45 LQSYFAAVKEW
-56 KLERNQTFET
+56 KLEKNQTFEMM
-66 LLRKRA
+66 LRKRA

-134 SLTTTGHQTDKI
+134 SLTSTGHQTDKI
-146 EMIILWWSW
+146 EMIILGWSW

-173 CNTFSELKIVQGE
+173 CNTFSNLKIRQNFGDDN
-186 SFWTSDSEVKN
+186 SDI
-197 LMWNVQDSSANASEW
+197 
-212 QYSKYHFEIEN
+212 SKYHFEIEN
-223 LDKIKY
+223 LDEIKY

-234 EAIKRN
+234 KAIERN
-240 ETAKNRIIWL
+240 ETAKNRIIGL

-257 LVNHENCKFWRELWV
+257 LVSHENCRFWRELGV
-272 TRVEMWIQSTNDE
+272 TRVEMGIQSTNDE
-285 VLKLNKRGHDVQKIK
+285 ILKLNKRGHDVQKIK
-300 DAMYIMRQYW
+300 DAIHVMRQYW

-320 LYGSDFEKDIQSFRD
+320 LYGSNFEKDIQSFKD
-335 IYTDPAF
+335 IYSDSAF

-349 YPTSVIPNTELYNLY
+349 YPTSVIPNTELYELY
-364 KEWKYTPITTE
+364 KEWEYTPITTE

-415 LSQMAH
+415 LSQLAH
-421 ESLLKEMRDSYNWKW
+421 ESLLNEIKNSFCGKWK
-436 SIDVE
+436 IDVGK
-441 NFYKR
+441 FYCR
-446 LYGDYKLY
+446 LYWDYKLFK
-454 ESEDEYFQKKSPF
+454 SEGEYF
-467 GKGEAPKEQ
+467 G
-476 GDIYKKNFLAYNPS
+476 
-490 LLEKAKELRKNM
+490 
-502 TKAEKKLR
+502 
-510 YECLQSL
+510 
-517 EVKVLRRQPIDEYIV
+517 
-532 DFYVAS
+532 
-538 KKLVIE
+538 
-544 IDWDTHW
+544 
-551 SDKEIEYDE
+551 
-560 KRTEILN
+560 
-567 NLWLKIIRFTNNEVL
+567 
-582 NNFESVCGEINEIL
+582 
-596 YPPYPPCQRGAENV
+596 NV
-610 SPLFFPADGGQYTE
+610 SKLDKWECIE
-624 IIWTQPDLK
+624 IIWKKPDLE

-644 SREVRNR
+644 SREVRSR
-651 VEKKKSDDLNLV
+651 TEKGQSDFLNLV
-663 LRWYKSSAGQEC
+663 LRWYESSVGQEC

-684 YLYGFTR
+684 YLYWFTR
-691 LLLPNDDCMVW
+691 LLLPSDKSVLW
-702 IQWLEKW
+702 VEGLEKW

-725 WDKSGKWTQHTWL
+725 WEKSGKWTQHTWL
-738 GRRLLAFAEGLSK
+738 WKRLLLFAEKLSK
-751 DFWYNQFSVI
+751 FFGYSQFSVI
-761 SWVGVREYYRSLWFE
+761 SWVWVREYYKNLWFE
-776 LKGTYMAK
+776 LKWTYMSK

>member
-8 KIIYDR
+8 KAIYDR
-14 IPNITAGEI
+14 IPNITADEI

-45 LNSYFKAVKEW
+45 LQSYFAAVKEW
-56 KLERNQTFET
+56 KLEKNQTFEMM
-66 LLRKRA
+66 LRKRA

-113 GAMRAWLNQFDPMK
+113 GAMRAWLNQFDPLK

-134 SLTTTGHQTDKI
+134 SLTSTGHQTDKI
-146 EMIILWWSW
+146 EMIILWWSR

-161 YKIDFVKQLYDA
+161 YKVDFVKQLYDA
-173 CNTFSELKIVQGE
+173 CNTFSELKIKQWKE
-186 SFWTSDSEVKN
+186 KDE
-197 LMWNVQDSSANASEW
+197 D
-212 QYSKYHFEIEN
+212 SKYHFEIEN
-223 LDKIKY
+223 LDEIRY
-229 SDSLE
+229 SSSLE

-257 LVNHENCKFWRELWV
+257 LVNHTNCRFWRELGV

-300 DAMYIMRQYW
+300 DAIYIMRQYW

-320 LYGSDFEKDIQSFRD
+320 LYGSDFEKDIQSFKD
-335 IYTDPAF
+335 VYWDPIF

-375 QILSEIRETF
+375 RILSEIRETF

-421 ESLLKEMRDSYNWKW
+421 DALLKEMKNSIHWKW
-436 SIDVE
+436 DIDVGR
-441 NFYKR
+441 FYSR
-446 LYGDYKLY
+446 LYGDYELY
-454 ESEDEYFQKKSPF
+454 EDEDEYF
-467 GKGEAPKEQ
+467 GKNG
-476 GDIYKKNFLAYNPS
+476 
-490 LLEKAKELRKNM
+490 
-502 TKAEKKLR
+502 
-510 YECLQSL
+510 
-517 EVKVLRRQPIDEYIV
+517 RQ
-532 DFYVAS
+532 
-538 KKLVIE
+538 
-544 IDWDTHW
+544 T
-551 SDKEIEYDE
+551 
-560 KRTEILN
+560 
-567 NLWLKIIRFTNNEVL
+567 
-582 NNFESVCGEINEIL
+582 G
-596 YPPYPPCQRGAENV
+596 
-610 SPLFFPADGGQYTE
+610 TE
-624 IIWTQPDLK
+624 IIWTRPDLK

-651 VEKKKSDDLNLV
+651 IEKKKSDFLNLV
-663 LRWYKSSAGQEC
+663 LRWYPSSAGQEC

-691 LLLPNDDCMVW
+691 LLLPNDDSVVW
-702 IQWLEKW
+702 VEWLEKW

-719 GELQKI
+719 WELQKI
-725 WDKSGKWTQHTWL
+725 WEKSGQWTQHTWL
-738 GRRLLAFAEGLSK
+738 WRRLLSFAEKLSK
-751 DFWYNQFSVI
+751 SFGYNQFSVI
-761 SWVGVREYYRSLWFE
+761 SWVWVREYYKNLWFE
-776 LKGTYMAK
+776 LKWTYMS
-784 KI
+784 KII

>member
-1 MDFFPLV
+1 MKFFPLV
-8 KIIYDR
+8 KAIYDK
-14 IPNITAGEI
+14 IPNITADEI

-45 LNSYFKAVKEW
+45 LQSYFIAVKEW
-56 KLERNQTFET
+56 KLEKNQTFEM

-113 GAMRAWLNQFDPMK
+113 GAMRAWLNQFDPLK

-161 YKIDFVKQLYDA
+161 YKIDFVKRLYDA
-173 CNTFSELKIVQGE
+173 CNTFSDLKIKQNFGWE
-186 SFWTSDSEVKN
+186 SDN
-197 LMWNVQDSSANASEW
+197 N
-212 QYSKYHFEIEN
+212 SKYHFEIEN
-223 LDKIKY
+223 LDEIKY
-229 SDSLE
+229 SNSLE
-234 EAIKRN
+234 EAIRHN
-240 ETAKNRIIWL
+240 EKAKNRIIWL

-257 LVNHENCKFWRELWV
+257 LVNYENCKFWRELWV
-272 TRVEMWIQSTNDE
+272 TRVEMGIQSTNDE
-285 VLKLNKRGHDVQKIK
+285 VLKLNKRWHDVKKIK
-300 DAMYIMRQYW
+300 DAIYIMRQYGF
-310 LKISIHLMPW
+310 KISIHLMPW
-320 LYGSDFEKDIQSFRD
+320 LYGSDFEKDIQSFKD
-335 IYTDPAF
+335 VYWDPDF

-349 YPTSVIPNTELYNLY
+349 YPTSVIPNTELYDLY
-364 KEWKYTPITTE
+364 EEWKYTPITTE
-375 QILSEIRETF
+375 QILAEIRETF

-407 VAWSNITN
+407 VAGSNITN

-421 ESLLKEMRDSYNWKW
+421 ESLLKEMKKSFYGKW
-436 SIDVE
+436 TIDAE
-441 NFYKR
+441 NFYSR
-446 LYGDYKLY
+446 LYWNYELY
-454 ESEDEYFQKKSPF
+454 ENEDEYF
-467 GKGEAPKEQ
+467 
-476 GDIYKKNFLAYNPS
+476 KNWRKR
-490 LLEKAKELRKNM
+490 EREL
-502 TKAEKKLR
+502 
-510 YECLQSL
+510 
-517 EVKVLRRQPIDEYIV
+517 V
-532 DFYVAS
+532 
-538 KKLVIE
+538 
-544 IDWDTHW
+544 
-551 SDKEIEYDE
+551 
-560 KRTEILN
+560 
-567 NLWLKIIRFTNNEVL
+567 
-582 NNFESVCGEINEIL
+582 
-596 YPPYPPCQRGAENV
+596 
-610 SPLFFPADGGQYTE
+610 E

-651 VEKKKSDDLNLV
+651 IEKKQTKNLNLV
-663 LRWYKSSAGQEC
+663 LHWYSSSVGQEC

-691 LLLPNDDCMVW
+691 LLLPNDNSVVW
-702 IQWLEKW
+702 IEGLGRL

-725 WDKSGKWTQHTWL
+725 WDKSGQWTQHTWL
-738 GRRLLAFAEGLSK
+738 WRKLLLFAEKLSR
-751 DFWYNQFSVI
+751 QFGYIQLSVI
-761 SWVGVREYYRSLWFE
+761 SWVWVREYYRSLWFE
-776 LKGTYMAK
+776 LKWTYMVK
-784 KI
+784 NIK

>member
-1 MDFFPLV
+1 MDFFLLV
-8 KIIYDR
+8 KAIYDK
-14 IPNITAGEI
+14 IPNITADEI

-45 LNSYFKAVKEW
+45 LQSYFTAVKEW
-56 KLERNQTFET
+56 KLEKNQTFEMM
-66 LLRKRA
+66 LRKRA

-134 SLTTTGHQTDKI
+134 SLTSTGHQTDKI
-146 EMIILWWSW
+146 EMIILGWSW

-173 CNTFSELKIVQGE
+173 CNTFSELKIVQWVENYPSLRKEGDHEVVENFYLWNRKILSAKAVSPLSKGE
-186 SFWTSDSEVKN
+186 QNNTP
-197 LMWNVQDSSANASEW
+197 MDSSPLAQNDN
-212 QYSKYHFEIEN
+212 QPSKYHFEIEN
-223 LDKIKY
+223 LDEIKY
-229 SDSLE
+229 SNSLE

-257 LVNHENCKFWRELWV
+257 LVNHTNCRFWRELGV

-300 DAMYIMRQYW
+300 DAIHIMRQYG

-320 LYGSDFEKDIQSFRD
+320 LYWSDFERDIQSFRD
-335 IYTDPAF
+335 IYWNPAF

-349 YPTSVIPNTELYNLY
+349 YPTSVIPNTELYNLF

-421 ESLLKEMRDSYNWKW
+421 ESLLKEMKNSIHWKW
-436 SIDVE
+436 DIDVE
-441 NFYKR
+441 WFYSR
-446 LYGDYKLY
+446 LYGDYELY
-454 ESEDEYFQKKSPF
+454 ESEDEYFWNSKRES
-467 GKGEAPKEQ
+467 
-476 GDIYKKNFLAYNPS
+476 
-490 LLEKAKELRKNM
+490 
-502 TKAEKKLR
+502 
-510 YECLQSL
+510 
-517 EVKVLRRQPIDEYIV
+517 EV
-532 DFYVAS
+532 
-538 KKLVIE
+538 
-544 IDWDTHW
+544 
-551 SDKEIEYDE
+551 
-560 KRTEILN
+560 
-567 NLWLKIIRFTNNEVL
+567 
-582 NNFESVCGEINEIL
+582 
-596 YPPYPPCQRGAENV
+596 
-610 SPLFFPADGGQYTE
+610 E
-624 IIWTQPDLK
+624 IIWENPDLK

-644 SREVRNR
+644 SREVRNKI
-651 VEKKKSDDLNLV
+651 EKKKSDFLNLV
-663 LRWYKSSAGQEC
+663 LRWYNSSAGQEC

-691 LLLPNDDCMVW
+691 LLLPNDDSMVW
-702 IQWLEKW
+702 IEWLEKW

-725 WDKSGKWTQHTWL
+725 WEKYSQWTQHTWL
-738 GRRLLAFAEGLSK
+738 WRRLLSFAEKLSK
-751 DFWYNQFSVI
+751 SFGYNQFSVI
-761 SWVGVREYYRSLWFE
+761 SWVWVREYYKSLWFQ
-776 LKGTYMAK
+776 LKWTYMS
-784 KI
+784 KII

>member
-8 KIIYDR
+8 KAIYDK
-14 IPNITAGEI
+14 IPNITADEI

-45 LNSYFKAVKEW
+45 LQSYFAAVREW
-56 KLERNQTFET
+56 KLEKDQTFEM

-77 WIVPVQVLTKPWPC
+77 GIVPVQVLTKPWPC

-134 SLTTTGHQTDKI
+134 SLTSTGHQTDKI
-146 EMIILWWSW
+146 EMIVLGWSW

-173 CNTFSELKIVQGE
+173 CNTFSELKIKQ
-186 SFWTSDSEVKN
+186 
-197 LMWNVQDSSANASEW
+197 W
-212 QYSKYHFEIEN
+212 QVGQEDSKYHFEILN
-223 LDKIKY
+223 LDGIKY

-257 LVNHENCKFWRELWV
+257 LVSHENCKFWRELWV

-285 VLKLNKRGHDVQKIK
+285 VLELNKRGHNVQKIK
-300 DAMYIMRQYW
+300 DAIHIMRQYW
-310 LKISIHLMPW
+310 FKISIHLMPW
-320 LYGSDFEKDIQSFRD
+320 LYGSDFEKDIQSFKD
-335 IYTDPAF
+335 IYSDSAF

-349 YPTSVIPNTELYNLY
+349 YPTSVIPNTQLYNLY

-375 QILSEIRETF
+375 QILDEIRETF

-421 ESLLKEMRDSYNWKW
+421 ESLLKEMKNSYYWKG

-441 NFYKR
+441 KFYKR
-446 LYGDYKLY
+446 LYRDYILYKNEEEYFSKLSWVTD
-454 ESEDEYFQKKSPF
+454 ESE
-467 GKGEAPKEQ
+467 
-476 GDIYKKNFLAYNPS
+476 I
-490 LLEKAKELRKNM
+490 
-502 TKAEKKLR
+502 
-510 YECLQSL
+510 
-517 EVKVLRRQPIDEYIV
+517 
-532 DFYVAS
+532 
-538 KKLVIE
+538 
-544 IDWDTHW
+544 
-551 SDKEIEYDE
+551 
-560 KRTEILN
+560 
-567 NLWLKIIRFTNNEVL
+567 
-582 NNFESVCGEINEIL
+582 
-596 YPPYPPCQRGAENV
+596 
-610 SPLFFPADGGQYTE
+610 E
-624 IIWTQPDLK
+624 IIWQEPDLK
-633 SFRNFVCLDTR
+633 SFRSFVCLDTR

-651 VEKKKSDDLNLV
+651 IEKKKLDSLNLV

-675 FISFEDELG
+675 FISFEDELW

-691 LLLPNDDCMVW
+691 LLLPNDDSVAW
-702 IQWLEKW
+702 IDWLEKW

-725 WDKSGKWTQHTWL
+725 WEKSGKWTQHTWL
-738 GRRLLAFAEGLSK
+738 WKRLLSFAEKLSK
-751 DFWYNQFSVI
+751 TFGYNQFSVI
-761 SWVGVREYYRSLWFE
+761 SWVWVREYYKGVWFE
-776 LKGTYMAK
+776 LKWTYMSK

>member
-1 MDFFPLV
+1 MFLLIQKARVFLLLNWNSAQNPYYTLVYPKLDDMDFFPLV
-8 KIIYDR
+8 KAIYDK
-14 IPNITAGEI
+14 IPNITADEI
-23 KDMQRAFAKEK
+23 KDMQRVFAKEK

-45 LNSYFKAVKEW
+45 LQSYFKAVREW
-56 KLERNQTFET
+56 KLEKNQTFET

-113 GAMRAWLNQFDPMK
+113 WAMRAWLNQFDPTK
-127 QTYNRLQ
+127 QVYNRLQ

-146 EMIILWWSW
+146 EMIILGWSR

-173 CNTFSELKIVQGE
+173 CNTFSELKIVQWKYIPPTPLAKGG
-186 SFWTSDSEVKN
+186 
-197 LMWNVQDSSANASEW
+197 LWNVQQEKMSPFDKGEAPQE
-212 QYSKYHFEIEN
+212 QGDIYSKYHFEIQN
-223 LDKIKY
+223 LDEIKY
-229 SDSLE
+229 SSSLE

-257 LVNHENCKFWRELWV
+257 LVSHENCKFWRELWV

-285 VLKLNKRGHDVQKIK
+285 VLKLNKRWHDVQKIK
-300 DAMYIMRQYW
+300 DAIHTMRQYG

-320 LYGSDFEKDIQSFRD
+320 LYGSDFKKDIQSFKD
-335 IYTDPAF
+335 IYWDPAF

-385 LNIIPPYT
+385 LDIIPPYT

-407 VAWSNITN
+407 EAWSNITN

-421 ESLLKEMRDSYNWKW
+421 ESLLKEMKDSFHWKG
-436 SIDVE
+436 SIDAE
-441 NFYKR
+441 KFYRR
-446 LYGDYKLY
+446 LYGEYMLFADD
-454 ESEDEYFQKKSPF
+454 DEYFSKHVISNECEKSMDMTQS
-467 GKGEAPKEQ
+467 G
-476 GDIYKKNFLAYNPS
+476 FLGN
-490 LLEKAKELRKNM
+490 
-502 TKAEKKLR
+502 
-510 YECLQSL
+510 
-517 EVKVLRRQPIDEYIV
+517 
-532 DFYVAS
+532 AS
-538 KKLVIE
+538 KWQTRV
-544 IDWDTHW
+544 
-551 SDKEIEYDE
+551 
-560 KRTEILN
+560 
-567 NLWLKIIRFTNNEVL
+567 
-582 NNFESVCGEINEIL
+582 
-596 YPPYPPCQRGAENV
+596 
-610 SPLFFPADGGQYTE
+610 E
-624 IIWTQPDLK
+624 IIWEKPDLE

-651 VEKKKSDDLNLV
+651 VEKKKSDSLNLV
-663 LRWYKSSAGQEC
+663 LRWYKSLVGQEC

-691 LLLPNDDCMVW
+691 LLLPGENNVIDFE
-702 IQWLEKW
+702 WLEKW

-725 WDKSGKWTQHTWL
+725 WDKSDTWTQHTWL
-738 GRRLLAFAEGLSK
+738 WKRLLSFAEKLSK
-751 DFWYNQFSVI
+751 ESWYNQLSVI
-761 SWVGVREYYRSLWFE
+761 SWVWVREYYKSLWFE
-776 LKGTYMAK
+776 LKGTYMYK

>member
-8 KIIYDR
+8 KAIYDK
-14 IPNITAGEI
+14 IPDITADEI

-45 LNSYFKAVKEW
+45 LQSYFAAVREW
-56 KLERNQTFET
+56 KLEKNQTFEM

-77 WIVPVQVLTKPWPC
+77 GIVPVQVLTKPWPC

-134 SLTTTGHQTDKI
+134 SLTSTGHQTDKI
-146 EMIILWWSW
+146 EMSVLGWSW

-173 CNTFSELKIVQGE
+173 CNTFSELKIKQ
-186 SFWTSDSEVKN
+186 
-197 LMWNVQDSSANASEW
+197 W
-212 QYSKYHFEIEN
+212 QVGQEDSKYHFEILN
-223 LDKIKY
+223 LDGIKY

-257 LVNHENCKFWRELWV
+257 LVSHENCKFWRELWV

-285 VLKLNKRGHDVQKIK
+285 VLELNKRGHNVQKIK
-300 DAMYIMRQYW
+300 DAIHIMRQYGF
-310 LKISIHLMPW
+310 KISIHLMPW
-320 LYGSDFEKDIQSFRD
+320 LYGSDFEKDIQSFKD
-335 IYTDPAF
+335 IYSDSAF

-349 YPTSVIPNTELYNLY
+349 YPTSVIPNTQLYNLY

-375 QILSEIRETF
+375 QILDEIRETF

-421 ESLLKEMRDSYNWKW
+421 ESLLKEMKNSYHWKG

-441 NFYKR
+441 KFYKR
-446 LYGDYKLY
+446 LYGDYILYKNEEEYFSKLSWVTD
-454 ESEDEYFQKKSPF
+454 ESE
-467 GKGEAPKEQ
+467 
-476 GDIYKKNFLAYNPS
+476 I
-490 LLEKAKELRKNM
+490 
-502 TKAEKKLR
+502 
-510 YECLQSL
+510 
-517 EVKVLRRQPIDEYIV
+517 
-532 DFYVAS
+532 
-538 KKLVIE
+538 
-544 IDWDTHW
+544 
-551 SDKEIEYDE
+551 
-560 KRTEILN
+560 
-567 NLWLKIIRFTNNEVL
+567 
-582 NNFESVCGEINEIL
+582 
-596 YPPYPPCQRGAENV
+596 
-610 SPLFFPADGGQYTE
+610 E
-624 IIWTQPDLK
+624 IIWLEPDLK

-651 VEKKKSDDLNLV
+651 TEKKKLDSLNLV

-675 FISFEDELG
+675 FISFEDELW

-691 LLLPNDDCMVW
+691 LLLPNDDSVAW
-702 IQWLEKW
+702 IDWLEKW

-725 WDKSGKWTQHTWL
+725 WEKSGKWTQHTWL
-738 GRRLLAFAEGLSK
+738 WKRLLSFAEKLSK
-751 DFWYNQFSVI
+751 TFGYNQFSVI
-761 SWVGVREYYRSLWFE
+761 SWVWVREYYKGVWFE
-776 LKGTYMAK
+776 LKWTYMSK

>member
-8 KIIYDR
+8 KAIYDK
-14 IPNITAGEI
+14 IPNITADEI
-23 KDMQRAFAKEK
+23 KDMQRVFAKEK

-45 LNSYFKAVKEW
+45 LQSYFAAVKEW
-56 KLERNQTFET
+56 KLEKNQTFET

-146 EMIILWWSW
+146 EMIILGWSW

-161 YKIDFVKQLYDA
+161 YKIDFVRQLYDA
-173 CNTFSELKIVQGE
+173 CNTFSELKIKQDFGE
-186 SFWTSDSEVKN
+186 RGNDESR
-197 LMWNVQDSSANASEW
+197 
-212 QYSKYHFEIEN
+212 YHFEIQN

-257 LVNHENCKFWRELWV
+257 LVSHENCKFWRELGV

-300 DAMYIMRQYW
+300 DAICIMRQYG

-320 LYGSDFEKDIQSFRD
+320 LYGSNFEKDIQSFRD
-335 IYTDPAF
+335 IYSDLSF

-421 ESLLKEMRDSYNWKW
+421 ESLLKEMKDSFHWKG

-441 NFYKR
+441 KFYSR
-446 LYGDYKLY
+446 LYWDYELY
-454 ESEDEYFQKKSPF
+454 E
-467 GKGEAPKEQ
+467 
-476 GDIYKKNFLAYNPS
+476 N
-490 LLEKAKELRKNM
+490 EKAYFWKYN
-502 TKAEKKLR
+502 TKDSSSQAS
-510 YECLQSL
+510 QDDG
-517 EVKVLRRQPIDEYIV
+517 KV
-532 DFYVAS
+532 
-538 KKLVIE
+538 
-544 IDWDTHW
+544 
-551 SDKEIEYDE
+551 
-560 KRTEILN
+560 
-567 NLWLKIIRFTNNEVL
+567 
-582 NNFESVCGEINEIL
+582 
-596 YPPYPPCQRGAENV
+596 
-610 SPLFFPADGGQYTE
+610 E
-624 IIWTQPDLK
+624 IIWIHPDLK

-651 VEKKKSDDLNLV
+651 TEKRKSDSLNLV
-663 LRWYKSSAGQEC
+663 LRWYKSSVGQEC

-691 LLLPNDDCMVW
+691 LLLPNDDSVVW

-725 WDKSGKWTQHTWL
+725 WDKSGQWTQHTWL
-738 GRRLLAFAEGLSK
+738 WKRLLSFAERLSK
-751 DFWYNQFSVI
+751 NFGYNQFSVI
-761 SWVGVREYYRSLWFE
+761 SWVWVREYYKSLWFE
-776 LKGTYMAK
+776 LKWTYMSK

>member
-8 KIIYDR
+8 KAIYDK
-14 IPNITAGEI
+14 IPNITADEI

-45 LNSYFKAVKEW
+45 LQSYFAAVREW
-56 KLERNQTFET
+56 KLEKNQTFEM

-134 SLTTTGHQTDKI
+134 SLTSTGHQTDKI
-146 EMIILWWSW
+146 EMIVLWWSW

-173 CNTFSELKIVQGE
+173 CNTFSELKIKQWE
-186 SFWTSDSEVKN
+186 DSSFWTSESKVKN
-197 LMWNVQDSSANASEW
+197 PVSLDRTPMDSSDKASEW
-212 QYSKYHFEIEN
+212 QFDIKDSQHSWVNLSIAQNDNQPSKYHFEILN
-223 LDKIKY
+223 LDEVKY
-229 SDSLE
+229 SETLE

-257 LVNHENCKFWRELWV
+257 LASHENCKFWRKLGV

-285 VLKLNKRGHDVQKIK
+285 VLELNKRGHNVQKIK
-300 DAMYIMRQYW
+300 NAIHVMRQYGF
-310 LKISIHLMPW
+310 KISIHLMPW

-335 IYTDPAF
+335 IYSDSVF

-349 YPTSVIPNTELYNLY
+349 YPTSVIPNTQLYNLY

-375 QILSEIRETF
+375 QILDEIRETF

-421 ESLLKEMRDSYNWKW
+421 ESLLKEMKKSYHWKG

-441 NFYKR
+441 KFYSR
-446 LYGDYKLY
+446 LYWNYELY
-454 ESEDEYFQKKSPF
+454 ESVDEYFEKSRF
-467 GKGEAPKEQ
+467 FANAQ
-476 GDIYKKNFLAYNPS
+476 NDS
-490 LLEKAKELRKNM
+490 L
-502 TKAEKKLR
+502 
-510 YECLQSL
+510 
-517 EVKVLRRQPIDEYIV
+517 
-532 DFYVAS
+532 
-538 KKLVIE
+538 
-544 IDWDTHW
+544 
-551 SDKEIEYDE
+551 
-560 KRTEILN
+560 
-567 NLWLKIIRFTNNEVL
+567 
-582 NNFESVCGEINEIL
+582 
-596 YPPYPPCQRGAENV
+596 
-610 SPLFFPADGGQYTE
+610 TE
-624 IIWTQPDLK
+624 IIWSEPDLK

-644 SREVRNR
+644 SREIRNR
-651 VEKKKSDDLNLV
+651 TEKKKSDSLNLV

-675 FISFEDELG
+675 FISFEDELW

-691 LLLPNDDCMVW
+691 LLLPNENSVAW
-702 IQWLEKW
+702 IDWLEKW

-725 WDKSGKWTQHTWL
+725 WEKSGQWTQHTWL
-738 GRRLLAFAEGLSK
+738 WKRLLSFAEKFSK
-751 DFWYNQFSVI
+751 NFAYKQLSVI
-761 SWVGVREYYRSLWFE
+761 SGVGVREYYKSLWFA
-776 LKGTYMAK
+776 LDWTYMVK
-784 KI
+784 YFDSSKV

>member
-8 KIIYDR
+8 KAIYDK
-14 IPNITAGEI
+14 IPNITADEI

-45 LNSYFKAVKEW
+45 LQSYFAAVKEW
-56 KLERNQTFET
+56 KLEKNQTFEIM
-66 LLRKRA
+66 LRKRA

-134 SLTTTGHQTDKI
+134 SLTSTGHQTDKI

-173 CNTFSELKIVQGE
+173 CNTFSDLKIKSFQTTPQSFGQLPSQGAKISSLWGE
-186 SFWTSDSEVKN
+186 GDHEVVER
-197 LMWNVQDSSANASEW
+197 L
-212 QYSKYHFEIEN
+212 SKYHFEIEN
-223 LDKIKY
+223 LDEIKY
-229 SDSLE
+229 SETLE

-257 LVNHENCKFWRELWV
+257 LVNHTNCRFWRELGV
-272 TRVEMWIQSTNDE
+272 TRVEMWIQSTDDE
-285 VLKLNKRGHDVQKIK
+285 VLRLNKRGHDVQKIK
-300 DAMYIMRQYW
+300 DAIHIMRQYG

-320 LYGSDFEKDIQSFRD
+320 LYGSDFEKDIQSFKD
-335 IYTDPAF
+335 IYWNPAF

-375 QILSEIRETF
+375 QILDEIRETF

-407 VAWSNITN
+407 SAWSNITN

-421 ESLLKEMRDSYNWKW
+421 ESLLKEMKDSYHWKG

-441 NFYKR
+441 RFYSR
-446 LYGDYKLY
+446 LYGDYELY
-454 ESEDEYFQKKSPF
+454 GNENEYFSHLASWTWKPHPIPLLIGE
-467 GKGEAPKEQ
+467 GKHAVLG
-476 GDIYKKNFLAYNPS
+476 
-490 LLEKAKELRKNM
+490 
-502 TKAEKKLR
+502 
-510 YECLQSL
+510 
-517 EVKVLRRQPIDEYIV
+517 EVK
-532 DFYVAS
+532 
-538 KKLVIE
+538 
-544 IDWDTHW
+544 
-551 SDKEIEYDE
+551 
-560 KRTEILN
+560 
-567 NLWLKIIRFTNNEVL
+567 
-582 NNFESVCGEINEIL
+582 
-596 YPPYPPCQRGAENV
+596 
-610 SPLFFPADGGQYTE
+610 TE
-624 IIWTQPDLK
+624 IIWTQPDLE

-651 VEKKKSDDLNLV
+651 IEKKKSDFLNLV
-663 LRWYKSSAGQEC
+663 LRRYKSSAGQEC

-691 LLLPNDDCMVW
+691 LLLPNEDSVVDFE
-702 IQWLEKW
+702 WLGKW

-719 GELQKI
+719 GQLQKI
-725 WDKSGKWTQHTWL
+725 WEKSEQWTQHTWL
-738 GRRLLAFAEGLSK
+738 WRRLLSFAEKLSK
-751 DFWYNQFSVI
+751 SFGYNQLSVI
-761 SWVGVREYYRSLWFE
+761 SWVWVREYYKSLWFE
-776 LKGTYMAK
+776 IKWTYMS
-784 KI
+784 KII

>member
-8 KIIYDR
+8 KAIYDK
-14 IPNITAGEI
+14 IPNITADEI

-45 LNSYFKAVKEW
+45 LQSYFKSISEW
-56 KLERNQTFET
+56 KLEKNQTFET

-77 WIVPVQVLTKPWPC
+77 WIVPVQVLTKLWPC

-127 QTYNRLQ
+127 QVYNRLQ
-134 SLTTTGHQTDKI
+134 SLTSTGHQTDKI
-146 EMIILWWSW
+146 EMIILGWSW

-173 CNTFSELKIVQGE
+173 CNTFSDLKIKQWKETCPPLRKEGDHEVVEDFYSWNEKIPSPQGGVSPLNKGE
-186 SFWTSDSEVKN
+186 QN
-197 LMWNVQDSSANASEW
+197 NIQDSQLAGQASSLT
-212 QYSKYHFEIEN
+212 QNDNQPSKYHFEIQN
-223 LDKIKY
+223 LDEIKY
-229 SDSLE
+229 SSSLE

-257 LVNHENCKFWRELWV
+257 LVNHTNCKFWRELWV
-272 TRVEMWIQSTNDE
+272 TRVEMWIQSTDDE
-285 VLKLNKRGHDVQKIK
+285 VLKLNKRWHNVQKIK
-300 DAMYIMRQYW
+300 EAIHIMRQYGF
-310 LKISIHLMPW
+310 KISIHLMPW
-320 LYGSDFEKDIQSFRD
+320 LYGSDFEKDIQSFKD
-335 IYTDPAF
+335 IYWDLAF

-375 QILSEIRETF
+375 QILSEICETF

-407 VAWSNITN
+407 EAWSNITN

-421 ESLLKEMRDSYNWKW
+421 ESLLKEMKDSFYWKG

-441 NFYKR
+441 SFYAR
-446 LYGDYKLY
+446 LYWEYELF
-454 ESEDEYFQKKSPF
+454 ESEEEYFEKTCYTGCLPLLRGNVACDKGVKIPQPSAAPFKKGAQS
-467 GKGEAPKEQ
+467 GTAM
-476 GDIYKKNFLAYNPS
+476 DSS
-490 LLEKAKELRKNM
+490 LRSEW
-502 TKAEKKLR
+502 
-510 YECLQSL
+510 Q
-517 EVKVLRRQPIDEYIV
+517 
-532 DFYVAS
+532 
-538 KKLVIE
+538 
-544 IDWDTHW
+544 
-551 SDKEIEYDE
+551 
-560 KRTEILN
+560 TE
-567 NLWLKIIRFTNNEVL
+567 T
-582 NNFESVCGEINEIL
+582 
-596 YPPYPPCQRGAENV
+596 Q
-610 SPLFFPADGGQYTE
+610 

-633 SFRNFVCLDTR
+633 SLRNFVCLDTR

-651 VEKKKSDDLNLV
+651 IEKKKSDFLNLV
-663 LRWYKSSAGQEC
+663 LRRYRSSAGQEC

-684 YLYGFTR
+684 YLYWFTR
-691 LLLPNDDCMVW
+691 LLLPDEISMAW
-702 IQWLEKW
+702 IEGLESG

-719 GELQKI
+719 GQLQKI
-725 WDKSGKWTQHTWL
+725 WEKSDSWTQHTWL
-738 GRRLLAFAEGLSK
+738 WKRLLSFAGKLAKS
-751 DFWYNQFSVI
+751 FGYNQFSVI
-761 SWVGVREYYRSLWFE
+761 SWVWVREYYKSLWFE
-776 LKGTYMAK
+776 LKWTYMSK
-784 KI
+784 KL

>member
-8 KIIYDR
+8 KAIHDK
-14 IPNITAGEI
+14 IPNITADEV

-45 LNSYFKAVKEW
+45 LQSYFTAVKEW
-56 KLERNQTFET
+56 KLEKNQTFET

-113 GAMRAWLNQFDPMK
+113 GAMRARLNQFDPMK

-146 EMIILWWSW
+146 EMIILGWSW

-173 CNTFSELKIVQGE
+173 CNTFSELKIRQGISS
-186 SFWTSDSEVKN
+186 SFWTQWRILGDK
-197 LMWNVQDSSANASEW
+197 QDSSPLAQNNN
-212 QYSKYHFEIEN
+212 QPSKYHFEIEN

-257 LVNHENCKFWRELWV
+257 LVNHENCRFWRELGV

-285 VLKLNKRGHDVQKIK
+285 ILKLNKRWHDVQKIK
-300 DAMYIMRQYW
+300 DAIYIMRQYW

-320 LYGSDFEKDIQSFRD
+320 LYGSDFEKDIQSFKD
-335 IYTDPAF
+335 IYWNPAF

-421 ESLLKEMRDSYNWKW
+421 DALLKEMKNSFHWKGN
-436 SIDVE
+436 IDVE
-441 NFYKR
+441 EFYSR
-446 LYGDYKLY
+446 LYGNYKLY
-454 ESEDEYFQKKSPF
+454 ESEEEYFS
-467 GKGEAPKEQ
+467 
-476 GDIYKKNFLAYNPS
+476 
-490 LLEKAKELRKNM
+490 NM
-502 TKAEKKLR
+502 SSWTNVKDLR
-510 YECLQSL
+510 YITKDSSAKPQ
-517 EVKVLRRQPIDEYIV
+517 KD
-532 DFYVAS
+532 
-538 KKLVIE
+538 
-544 IDWDTHW
+544 
-551 SDKEIEYDE
+551 
-560 KRTEILN
+560 
-567 NLWLKIIRFTNNEVL
+567 NLI
-582 NNFESVCGEINEIL
+582 
-596 YPPYPPCQRGAENV
+596 
-610 SPLFFPADGGQYTE
+610 E
-624 IIWTQPDLK
+624 IIWTHPDLK

-644 SREVRNR
+644 SREIRNR
-651 VEKKKSDDLNLV
+651 IEKKKSDSLNLI

-675 FISFEDELG
+675 FISFEDELW

-691 LLLPNDDCMVW
+691 LLLPNDDSIVW
-702 IQWLEKW
+702 IQWLEEW

-725 WDKSGKWTQHTWL
+725 WEKSDSWTQHTWL
-738 GRRLLAFAEGLSK
+738 WKKLLSFAEKLSIL
-751 DFWYNQFSVI
+751 FGYNQLSII
-761 SWVGVREYYRSLWFE
+761 SGIWVREYYKKQWFD
-776 LKGTYMAK
+776 LKWTYMSK
-784 KI
+784 NLD

>member
-8 KIIYDR
+8 KAIYGK
-14 IPNITAGEI
+14 IPNITADEI

-34 KMKDLPSKSQI
+34 KMKDLPSKSQ
-45 LNSYFKAVKEW
+45 LLQSYFAAVKEW
-56 KLERNQTFET
+56 KLEKNQIFET

-173 CNTFSELKIVQGE
+173 CNTFSELKIKQNFWEGGNDE
-186 SFWTSDSEVKN
+186 SR
-197 LMWNVQDSSANASEW
+197 
-212 QYSKYHFEIEN
+212 YHFEIQN
-223 LDKIKY
+223 LDEIKY
-229 SDSLE
+229 SETLE

-257 LVNHENCKFWRELWV
+257 LVSHENCKFWRELWV
-272 TRVEMWIQSTNDE
+272 TRVEMWIQSTDDE
-285 VLKLNKRGHDVQKIK
+285 ILKLNKRWHDVQKIK
-300 DAMYIMRQYW
+300 DAIHIMRQYG

-335 IYTDPAF
+335 IYSDSAF

-364 KEWKYTPITTE
+364 KKWKYTPIITE

-385 LNIIPPYT
+385 LDIIPPYT

-421 ESLLKEMRDSYNWKW
+421 ESLLKEMKDSFHWKG

-441 NFYKR
+441 KFYSR
-446 LYGDYKLY
+446 LYWDYELY
-454 ESEDEYFQKKSPF
+454 ESEDEYFSSMSF
-467 GKGEAPKEQ
+467 RGEWNSVEE
-476 GDIYKKNFLAYNPS
+476 S
-490 LLEKAKELRKNM
+490 
-502 TKAEKKLR
+502 
-510 YECLQSL
+510 
-517 EVKVLRRQPIDEYIV
+517 IV
-532 DFYVAS
+532 
-538 KKLVIE
+538 
-544 IDWDTHW
+544 
-551 SDKEIEYDE
+551 
-560 KRTEILN
+560 N
-567 NLWLKIIRFTNNEVL
+567 WLDSTLHSEWQFV
-582 NNFESVCGEINEIL
+582 
-596 YPPYPPCQRGAENV
+596 
-610 SPLFFPADGGQYTE
+610 TE
-624 IIWTQPDLK
+624 IIWIHPDLK

-651 VEKKKSDDLNLV
+651 TEKKKSDSLNLV
-663 LRWYKSSAGQEC
+663 LRWYKSSVGQEC

-684 YLYGFTR
+684 YLYWFTR
-691 LLLPNDDCMVW
+691 LLLPNDDSVVVW

-725 WDKSGKWTQHTWL
+725 WDKSGQWTQHTWL
-738 GRRLLAFAEGLSK
+738 WRRLLSFAEKLSK
-751 DFWYNQFSVI
+751 TFDYSQLSVI
-761 SWVGVREYYRSLWFE
+761 SWVWVREYYKSLGFE
-776 LKGTYMAK
+776 LKWTYMVK
-784 KI
+784 NM

>member
-1 MDFFPLV
+1 MDFSPLV
-8 KIIYDR
+8 KAIYDK
-14 IPNITAGEI
+14 IPNITADEI

-45 LNSYFKAVKEW
+45 LQSYFKAIGEW
-56 KLERNQTFET
+56 KIEKNQTFEI

-134 SLTTTGHQTDKI
+134 SLTSTGHQTDKI
-146 EMIILWWSW
+146 EMIILGWSW

-173 CNTFSELKIVQGE
+173 CNTFSELKIKQWKDIPPLSPLAKGGQE
-186 SFWTSDSEVKN
+186 
-197 LMWNVQDSSANASEW
+197 A
-212 QYSKYHFEIEN
+212 SKYHFEIEN
-223 LDKIKY
+223 LDEIKY

-234 EAIKRN
+234 QAIKRN

-257 LVNHENCKFWRELWV
+257 LVNHTNCKFWRELWV
-272 TRVEMWIQSTNDE
+272 TRVEMWIQSTNNE

-300 DAMYIMRQYW
+300 EAIHIMRQYG

-320 LYGSDFEKDIQSFRD
+320 LYGSDFEKDVQSFVD
-335 IYTDPAF
+335 VYTNPAF

-364 KEWKYTPITTE
+364 KEWKYNPITTE

-407 VAWSNITN
+407 VAWSNVTN
-415 LSQMAH
+415 LSQLAH
-421 ESLLKEMRDSYNWKW
+421 DSLLKEMRDSVNWRG

-441 NFYKR
+441 KFYSR
-446 LYGDYKLY
+446 LYWDYKLY
-454 ESEDEYFQKKSPF
+454 SDEDEYFRLGMSF
-467 GKGEAPKEQ
+467 RGEWNEAEESIRHWL
-476 GDIYKKNFLAYNPS
+476 DSS
-490 LLEKAKELRKNM
+490 LRSEWQEWWEVDSSLRSEWQFI
-502 TKAEKKLR
+502 T
-510 YECLQSL
+510 Q
-517 EVKVLRRQPIDEYIV
+517 
-532 DFYVAS
+532 
-538 KKLVIE
+538 
-544 IDWDTHW
+544 
-551 SDKEIEYDE
+551 
-560 KRTEILN
+560 
-567 NLWLKIIRFTNNEVL
+567 
-582 NNFESVCGEINEIL
+582 
-596 YPPYPPCQRGAENV
+596 
-610 SPLFFPADGGQYTE
+610 
-624 IIWTQPDLK
+624 IIWRQPDLK

-651 VEKKKSDDLNLV
+651 IEKKKSESLNLV
-663 LRWYKSSAGQEC
+663 LRWYPSSAGQEC
-675 FISFEDELG
+675 FISFEDELW

-691 LLLPNDDCMVW
+691 LLLPNDDSVVW

-709 TAIIRELHVY
+709 TAIIRELHIY
-719 GELQKI
+719 GQLQKI
-725 WDKSGKWTQHTWL
+725 WEKSEQWTQHTWL
-738 GRRLLAFAEGLSK
+738 WRRLLSFAEKLSK
-751 DFWYNQFSVI
+751 SFGYNQISVI
-761 SWVGVREYYRSLWFE
+761 SWVWVREYYKSLWFE
-776 LKGTYMAK
+776 LKWTYMSK
-784 KI
+784 FM